1 MRALLALSTL
11 ILPVLSNHAA
21 SSVSGAQRAL
31 KKKLNNVENSMMK
44 MDLLINS
51 PSSPVVST
59 LKQTQ
64 KYNGKDIIE

>member
-1 MRALLALSTL
+1 M
-11 ILPVLSNHAA
+11 
-21 SSVSGAQRAL
+21 

-44 MDLLINS
+44 IDLLINS